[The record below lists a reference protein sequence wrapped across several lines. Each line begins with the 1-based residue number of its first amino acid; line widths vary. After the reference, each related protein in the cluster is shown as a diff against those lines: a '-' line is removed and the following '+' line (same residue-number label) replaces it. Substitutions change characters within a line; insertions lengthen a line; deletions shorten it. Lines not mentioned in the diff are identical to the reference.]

1 MIWERLTLAGPEARL
16 LPAEKL
22 HGPTTAVTA
31 IMTFAMVII
40 AAAGLSLANAASA
53 VSAGAENRYII
64 QIPAAA
70 ASDLPRAVAA
80 ARTVRDVRSVTP
92 VPQSEMRR
100 ALERWLGKAASS
112 ADLPVP
118 AMATVELAPG
128 SDPSAVDAAV
138 RKQVP
143 EARFSTQSGELK
155 PILGSLRALQ
165 WVALALVLMMASA
178 TAAAIVLAAR
188 GALNTHRATVEIMHG
203 IGATD
208 AQVTKLF
215 ERKIAADT
223 IAGALLGTLGAV
235 LVLVLLGGGLAAA
248 SGGLEGSPL
257 GLREFAILAL
267 VPIGAVVIA
276 VAVARSTLLRALRA
290 SV

>member
-100 ALERWLGKAASS
+100 ALERWLGKAAAS

-138 RKQVP
+138 REQVP
-143 EARFSTQSGELK
+143 EAMFSTQSGELK

-223 IAGALLGTLGAV
+223 IAGALLGSLGAV